1 MIEEIR
7 SAIAAARGIVI
18 LTGAGVSAESGIP
31 TFREAGGLWA
41 RYRPEELATPQ
52 GFARDPRKVW
62 EWYEMRRRAVL
73 ACAPNPGHEAVA
85 RFLRRREDVTVLTQN
100 VDGLHHRA
108 VTGVDEEGP
117 FPLDGSS
124 ARARILEL
132 HGNLLRSRCSE
143 CEVAPAG
150 EPPDHPAALNVDSLE
165 SLPRCEA
172 CGALLR
178 PDVVWFGEPLN
189 EELLDRA
196 FAVARAADLCLVVGT
211 SAVVH
216 PAAGLPLATRE
227 TGGSVCEVNPEPTPL
242 TSFSTWSLRG
252 RSAALL
258 PQILGKTDPSR

>member
-1 MIEEIR
+1 LIEEIR
-7 SAIAAARGIVI
+7 SAIASARGIVI

-41 RYRPEELATPQ
+41 RYRPEDLATPQ
-52 GFARDPRKVW
+52 GFARDPRRVW

-73 ACAPNPGHEAVA
+73 ARAPNPGHMAIA
-85 RFLRRREDVTVLTQN
+85 RFLRGRDDVTVLTQN

-132 HGNLLRSRCSE
+132 HGNLLRSRCSG
-143 CEVAPAG
+143 CEVAPAS
-150 EPPDHPAALNVDSLE
+150 ERPDHPAPLDVDSLE

-196 FAVARAADLCLVVGT
+196 FAVARAAELCLVVGT

-216 PAAGLPLATRE
+216 PAAGLPLATSE
-227 TGGSVCEVNPEPTPL
+227 TGGSLCEVNTEVTPL
-242 TSFSTWSLRG
+242 TSMCTWSLRG
-252 RSAALL
+252 RSAGLL
-258 PQILGKTDPSR
+258 PQILANAGPSR